1 MNFEEAIEYLKE
13 DPENKVTKVEWCSAM
28 GGTYLIY
35 DAEGKIFKTFSYN
48 AEGVGNLDTELTASV
63 IRLFSN
69 SKEGWIKFPTED
81 MRRTLVKSKYSKII
95 DFLHREGYSVDKIY
109 FLKEY
114 IDQPR
119 EAKGSEFKISFIKFN
134 NIKEDYGKNSNKTL
148 SSMVKGL
155 KEIGLFG
162 SLKSDN
168 LKAYKF
174 YRLQGYNTRT
184 SWNGILSSYV
194 DLDTE
199 TINKLIESKQEL
211 DEIYDKLIKNFSN
224 ITSVNVTRWEVDDDN
239 DDED

>member
-48 AEGVGNLDTELTASV
+48 AEGVGNLDTELTASI

-69 SKEGWIKFPTED
+69 SKEEWIKFPTED
-81 MRRTLVKSKYSKII
+81 MRRTIVKSKYSKII
-95 DFLHREGYSVDKIY
+95 DFLRREGYAVDKIY
-109 FLKEY
+109 FLKDY
-114 IDQPR
+114 FDQPI
-119 EAKGSEFKISFIKFN
+119 EVKGSEFKISFVRFN
-134 NIKEDYGKNSNKTL
+134 NIKEDYGGNSNKTL
-148 SSMVKGL
+148 SSMVNGL

-162 SLKSDN
+162 TLKSDN

-174 YRLQGYNTRT
+174 YRLQGYNTKT
-184 SWNGILSSYV
+184 SWGGIFSTFV

-199 TINKLIESKQEL
+199 TIDKLVKAKQEL
-211 DEIYDKLIKNFSN
+211 DEVYDRLVNNFSN
-224 ITSVNVTRWEVDDDN
+224 ITPVNVTPREVDD
-239 DDED
+239 ED